1 MIDREQR
8 REQIMCDWLSVDSN
22 KIIRLDGMSTFQSAT
37 RHTTPGL
44 SARLV
49 KLIASRSGVASGCRR
64 ASCRRHATFDRARHT
79 RVLEARTIG
88 NGGEKMSEPAP
99 VEVPAPATPAESG
112 SDAAAPAAGEG
123 GEGGVSKKAAKKVRD
138 AIRAV
143 RDSSTPRRRSLTPL
157 RPIPKP

>member
-1 MIDREQR
+1 MIDRGARGEQR
-8 REQIMCDWLSVDSN
+8 REQMCDWLLVDSN
-22 KIIRLDGMSTFQSAT
+22 KIIRLDGMSTFQSTVRGTAY
-37 RHTTPGL
+37 P
-44 SARLV
+44 RLDA
-49 KLIASRSGVASGCRR
+49 LASRSGVASGCRR